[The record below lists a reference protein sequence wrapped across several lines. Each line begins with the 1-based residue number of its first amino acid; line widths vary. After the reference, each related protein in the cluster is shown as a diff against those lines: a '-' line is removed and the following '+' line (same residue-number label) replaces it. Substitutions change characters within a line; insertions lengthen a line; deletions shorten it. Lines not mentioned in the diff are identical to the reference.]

1 MNNLILD
8 RTIVYAGPIDFWP
21 IQEKGGH
28 SYPACF
34 DLHFESGLLA
44 LTHAAM
50 SDWVLVTPT
59 LIRIAVPGLVNM
71 DQFHEGLAL
80 GGALRNAL
88 VELRCAAIIDRG
100 ILTAC
105 GEVKDQLQSL
115 SDEPDSSCGVEEEDN
130 EFDDPVL
137 KPYDRWF
144 YGVDRNASDAD
155 TSRPQVLG
163 FPALHVDSATEHDP
177 NLVIYSLDD
186 LLEEGLNPITANIG
200 VPRDDANYA
209 AARRDWIEIAIESLL
224 ASIHEA
230 VTRWPVLP
238 GEPFQTTVR
247 IDSDMFFITLDT
259 IDGVNVAS
267 PTASKQALAQFALE
281 VHKVGHSHLANGLQ
295 TLRRAVVS

>member
-21 IQEKGGH
+21 IQQKGDH

-80 GGALRNAL
+80 GGTLRNAL

-115 SDEPDSSCGVEEEDN
+115 SEEPDSSCGVEEEDN

-144 YGVDRNASDAD
+144 YGVDRNANDAD
-155 TSRPQVLG
+155 TRPQVLG
-163 FPALHVDSATEHDP
+163 FPALHVNSARERDP

-186 LLEEGLNPITANIG
+186 LLEEGLYPITAKIG

-224 ASIHEA
+224 ANIQEA
-230 VTRWPVLP
+230 ITRWPVLP
-238 GEPFQTTVR
+238 GEPFQTTVL
-247 IDSDMFFITLDT
+247 IDDDIYFITLDT
-259 IDGVNVAS
+259 VDGVTVAS
-267 PTASKQALAQFALE
+267 PTASKRALEQFSLEVSEAGRTHLAQGLE
-281 VHKVGHSHLANGLQ
+281 MLL
-295 TLRRAVVS
+295 RAVVS